1 MTFIRSLLLGTV
13 AVTAVSATWSAAPL
27 AAEKGPYFTRIA
39 TWPVYE
45 SLRKGVDRDTKTVAE
60 IIAATPDGQTLVHT
74 DSPGEDLVFV
84 DITDPAAP
92 KALGRTAL
100 GGEPTSVT
108 VVGRYAL
115 AGVNTSESY
124 TKPSGH
130 VSVIDVATRKVIATC
145 DVNGQPD
152 SVAASPDGRFLAVA
166 IENERNE
173 DLNDGVIPQMPPGHL
188 SILALDTDGM
198 PTNCE
203 SARTVPMT
211 DLADVAP
218 SDPEPEFVSI
228 NHDNVAVVTLQE
240 NNHIVLVDLPTGK
253 IIRHFSAGTGDAA
266 NIPTQ
271 KARRVDGTGKIADV
285 PREPDAVSWIDDTHF
300 VTADEGDYK
309 GGSRSFTIWN
319 MDGQVVYASG
329 ATMEHLAM
337 AHGHYPAKR
346 AHKKGTEPEGT
357 AAGTFGDDS
366 LFFVNSERA
375 NFVAVYAF
383 KGANQPPE
391 FVQFLPTGVKPEGLL
406 AIPKRDLFVVA
417 AEEDSAED
425 NVRATVSIYQRGAT
439 MPAYPTIISNT
450 DPTTGAPIG
459 WGALSGLAA
468 DPQDPYRLYA
478 VSDSFYD
485 VARIFTID
493 AAGVPARI
501 VSAVD
506 LHGGAAEKYDL
517 EGIAVRSVVAFGS
530 SAKGTRRR
538 AWTTCCWPYPR
549 MAPWNRK
556 SSFPPLSP
564 RA

>member
-218 SDPEPEFVSI
+218 
-228 NHDNVAVVTLQE
+228 AT
-240 NNHIVLVDLPTGK
+240 
-253 IIRHFSAGTGDAA
+253 GTGVRLHQPRQCGGGDT
-266 NIPTQ
+266 P
-271 KARRVDGTGKIADV
+271 GK
-285 PREPDAVSWIDDTHF
+285 
-300 VTADEGDYK
+300 
-309 GGSRSFTIWN
+309 
-319 MDGQVVYASG
+319 
-329 ATMEHLAM
+329 
-337 AHGHYPAKR
+337 
-346 AHKKGTEPEGT
+346 
-357 AAGTFGDDS
+357 
-366 LFFVNSERA
+366 
-375 NFVAVYAF
+375 
-383 KGANQPPE
+383 QPHRP
-391 FVQFLPTGVKPEGLL
+391 G
-406 AIPKRDLFVVA
+406 
-417 AEEDSAED
+417 
-425 NVRATVSIYQRGAT
+425 
-439 MPAYPTIISNT
+439 
-450 DPTTGAPIG
+450 
-459 WGALSGLAA
+459 
-468 DPQDPYRLYA
+468 
-478 VSDSFYD
+478 
-485 VARIFTID
+485 
-493 AAGVPARI
+493 
-501 VSAVD
+501 
-506 LHGGAAEKYDL
+506 
-517 EGIAVRSVVAFGS
+517 
-530 SAKGTRRR
+530 
-538 AWTTCCWPYPR
+538 
-549 MAPWNRK
+549 
-556 SSFPPLSP
+556 
-564 RA
+564 